1 MGKSGKW
8 ILIIVGLLTF
18 LFIAWK
24 MVGSKKKIEKVATS
38 KAIRR
43 TIIESVNSSGKI
55 YPETQVTISPDF
67 SGQVTSLNVKEGDT
81 VRKGA
86 ALASI
91 NNRTTITSPIDGIVL
106 SLKVKKGESVTGN
119 NFSIGTVMMI
129 IADMSTLEIKADI
142 GESDIN
148 KIHKN
153 DSVDITVDAY
163 DKRKFKGWITA
174 VPASPKTSTGFGA
187 VSNDVTEYEV
197 RIKLDKESYKDL
209 EEGGLPFRP
218 GMNARV
224 DIRTKKMEN
233 VLAVPVG
240 AVNARV
246 KGSDKS
252 MAEKKKEDQQ
262 NKGNEGLMEDPANDD
277 DGGLEEVAFVLQKDG
292 TVKKAVVK
300 TGIQDTNY
308 FEIISG
314 LNEGDEVVTDPY
326 TALSKT
332 LKDGMK
338 VKVVPKSKLFQN

>member
-8 ILIIVGLLTF
+8 FLIIAGILTI
-18 LFIAWK
+18 LFIGWR
-24 MVGSKKKIEKVATS
+24 MVSAKKKVEKVATS

-43 TIIESVNSSGKI
+43 TIIESVNTSGKI

-67 SGQVTSLNVKEGDT
+67 SGQVTALSVEEGDT
-81 VRKGA
+81 VRKGEF
-86 ALASI
+86 LASI
-91 NNRTTITSPIDGIVL
+91 NNRTNITSPIDGVIL

-142 GESDIN
+142 GESDII

-163 DKRKFKGWITA
+163 DNRKFKGWVVAIPT
-174 VPASPKTSTGFGA
+174 SPKTSTGFGA

-209 EEGGLPFRP
+209 TGDLPFRP
-218 GMNARV
+218 GMNARA
-224 DIRTKKMEN
+224 DIRTKKVEN

-240 AVNARV
+240 AVNARM

-252 MAEKKKEDQQ
+252 MADKRKEEQQ
-262 NKGNEGLMEDPANDD
+262 DKDKEGLMDAENSGDD
-277 DGGLEEVAFVLQKDG
+277 AMEEVVFVLQKDG
-292 TVKKAVVK
+292 TVKKAVVRS
-300 TGIQDTNY
+300 GIQDVNY
-308 FEIISG
+308 IEILSG
-314 LNEGDEVVTDPY
+314 LTEGDEVIVAPY
-326 TALSKT
+326 TAVSKT

-338 VKVVPKSKLFQN
+338 VKVVPKDNLFEK